1 MEIFKNIEQGSEEWL
16 KARAWVITWTKLKN
30 ICWSSKTQETAM
42 YELIAEEFAPLEEN
56 FSSQAMQRWKELES
70 IAKAKYIDKTWE
82 KVEEIWFI
90 KKNDYVWLS
99 PDGVIFDENE
109 KIKKAIE
116 IKCPWAKNFTKC
128 ILENKIP
135 EEYKYQVIMYF
146 LVISDL
152 EELDFILYN
161 PDFYIKEKRL
171 FVINIK
177 RSELEKEI
185 YKAESQIEIFRKKW
199 LEKIKKLLP
208 KK

>member
-177 RSELEKEI
+177 RQDLEKDI
-185 YKAESQIEIFRKKW
+185 YKAESQIEIFRQKW

>member
-99 PDGVIFDENE
+99 PDWVIFDENE

-177 RSELEKEI
+177 RQDLEKDI
-185 YKAESQIEIFRKKW
+185 YKVESQIEIFRKKW
-199 LEKIKKLLP
+199 LENIKLLLP
-208 KK
+208 NK

>member
-146 LVISDL
+146 LVISEL
-152 EELDFILYN
+152 EELDFVLYN
-161 PDFYIKEKRL
+161 PDFYIKEKR
-171 FVINIK
+171 FFIINVK
-177 RSELEKEI
+177 RSELEAEI
-185 YKAESQIEIFRKKW
+185 YKAEVKIEIFRQKW

-208 KK
+208 K